1 MEIIPVIDLKG
12 GAVVRARLGERQQ
25 YRPIET
31 PLSPTSDPLD
41 VARGLLSL
49 HRFRTLYVADLDAI
63 ERRGGNCDALGRLRA
78 AFPQLTLWVDNGIAD
93 ATDAAAWLAADLGHL
108 VLGSETQSDPALV
121 SRFGGHDRVVLSLDF
136 RAAAFQG
143 PPELLDTPSC
153 WPRRVIVM
161 TLARVGSG
169 AGPDFGRL
177 AAIRVVASGRAIYAA
192 GGTRDAADLVALER
206 LGIAG
211 ALVASSLHDGRL
223 GGAEIAALEN
233 GAAARGEPPA
243 PLSGNGSSPEP

>member
-12 GAVVRARLGERQQ
+12 GTVVRARLGERRQ

-49 HRFRTLYVADLDAI
+49 HGFRTLYVADLDAI
-63 ERRGGNCDALGRLRA
+63 ERRGGNRDAIERLRA

-93 ATDAAAWLAADLGHL
+93 PADAAAWLAADLGHL
-108 VLGSETQSDPALV
+108 VLGSETQSTPALV
-121 SRFGGHDRVVLSLDF
+121 RRFGGHERVVLSLDF
-136 RAAAFQG
+136 RSEAFQG
-143 PPELLDTPSC
+143 PPELLGTPSC

-169 AGPDFGRL
+169 SGPDFDRL
-177 AAIRVVASGRAIYAA
+177 AAIRAVASGRAIYAA
-192 GGTRDAADLVALER
+192 GGTRGAADLVALDR
-206 LGIAG
+206 SGIAG
-211 ALVASSLHDGRL
+211 VLVASSLHDGQL
-223 GGAEIAALEN
+223 SGAAIAAVEN
-233 GAAARGEPPA
+233 GAAGRDEALA
-243 PLSGNGSSPEP
+243 PLSGNGSSPAP